1 MVATFNPS
9 LLTEI
14 DRMRD
19 ALGDINVAAPF
30 APDETYLARLEEAAG
45 DWRLAGAA
53 MARSFASRAIN
64 SPTSFT
70 AVGDVA
76 VSWADRA
83 NAWLKIAAHLE
94 AESSRLVVSVS
105 RSSFWVAQAVRSDA
119 NDAVSDE
126 YSVELRR

>member
-94 AESSRLVVSVS
+94 AESSRVVVSVQP
-105 RSSFWVAQAVRSDA
+105 RSFWVAQSVRDEQLAESDG
-119 NDAVSDE
+119 E
-126 YSVELRR
+126 YSVELWR